1 MVSGA
6 QLIRSLRCSAQGS
19 TCFLQCPLILLAE
32 EEPPSALSG
41 WVHIDS
47 RAGPSLR
54 KSQKTIPFELA
65 GPTGWA
71 GHCDLPA
78 PYK

>member
-6 QLIRSLRCSAQGS
+6 QLISSLRCTAQGS

-32 EEPPSALSG
+32 EEPPSTLSG

-47 RAGPSLR
+47 RAGPSL
-54 KSQKTIPFELA
+54 S
-65 GPTGWA
+65 
-71 GHCDLPA
+71 
-78 PYK
+78 